1 MYCGGVGLIW
11 RLRQRFVVRDEES
24 NLPMSAISS
33 TELVRQKNS
42 LLVMSALRHHGNL
55 SHTEISSFTG
65 LASATVSAITAELEK
80 SHLIERTE
88 QQSAQGRG
96 RPRVQFRPNA
106 ACGYLAVVIV
116 SSDAIQYSLADYNG
130 KLIDRFSETRKEARR
145 GDFVAAINTGLVRL
159 AGRSR
164 IANEAILHL
173 SISSKGLVDPAGG
186 RLVWSPVLGDEQVDF
201 HSELAEVWR
210 SRVAINNETLL
221 VAEALWMRQQ
231 SRPDGVLTGA
241 KGMLAAL
248 SLGHSIGLGIARST
262 GNGFEVVAPNFGHML
277 HMPGAALCRC
287 GSRGC
292 IEAYCG
298 FYAIL
303 RTAFE
308 VPPDTIPAKFVPLAE
323 LDKIAASARHGNRMA
338 AFAFRQAGL
347 ALGNGLSRLFS
358 LYDHMPVFVTGSGTR
373 YYDLLQGGM
382 LEGLLQSQ
390 SVRFGGLPAIHV
402 ELNEQELVFEGHMG
416 LALSRMD
423 EDMVSAGMTTP
434 SNIQAG

>member
-1 MYCGGVGLIW
+1 LYCKGAGLIW
-11 RLRQRFVVRDEES
+11 RWRQRCVVRDEGR
-24 NLPMSAISS
+24 NLPLSAISS

-65 LASATVSAITAELEK
+65 LASGTVSAITAELEK
-80 SHLIERTE
+80 SRLILRTE

-96 RPRVQFRPNA
+96 RPRVLFTPNA
-106 ACGYLAVVIV
+106 ACAYLAVVIV

-130 KLIDRFSETRKEARR
+130 KLIDRFSEPRQETRR
-145 GDFVAAINTGLVRL
+145 GDFVAAINAGLARL
-159 AGRSR
+159 ASRSR
-164 IANEAILHL
+164 IVHDAIRHL

-201 HSELAEVWR
+201 HDDLAEVWR
-210 SRVAINNETLL
+210 DRVAVNNETLL

-231 SRPDGVLTGA
+231 SKQDGVLTDG

-262 GNGFEVVAPNFGHML
+262 ASGFEVVAPNFGHML

-323 LDKIAASARHGNRMA
+323 LDKIASNARHGNRMA

-347 ALGNGLSRLFS
+347 ALGNGLARLFS
-358 LYDHMPVFVTGSGTR
+358 LHGHMQVFVTGPGTR
-373 YYDLLQGGM
+373 YYDLLQGGI

-390 SVRFGGLPAIHV
+390 AVRFGGLPAIHV
-402 ELNEQELVFEGHMG
+402 ELNEPELVFEGHMG

-434 SNIQAG
+434 PNAQAG